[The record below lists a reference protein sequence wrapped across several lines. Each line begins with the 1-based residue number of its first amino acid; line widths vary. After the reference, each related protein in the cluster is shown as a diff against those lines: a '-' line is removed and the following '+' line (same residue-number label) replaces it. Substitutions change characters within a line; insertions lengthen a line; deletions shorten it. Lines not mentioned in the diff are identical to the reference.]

1 MKRNSLFA
9 VRAILPVVLACL
21 ALALVA
27 VAGRVFLAAPDTPT
41 WAAAFK
47 NAEPQRYQNVVVV
60 ARSGGDFTSVQEALN
75 SITDNSPTNRYLVWV
90 APGIYTETAT
100 MKSFVDFEGAGEL
113 VTKITYMGS
122 ASGHPGTVVGA
133 SDAELRSRGV

>member
-9 VRAILPVVLACL
+9 VRAIPPVVLACI
-21 ALALVA
+21 AVAAVA
-27 VAGRVFLAAPDTPT
+27 VAGRMFSSVPDTPT

-47 NAEPQRYQNVVVV
+47 NVEPRRYQNVIVV

-90 APGIYTETAT
+90 APGIYTETVA
-100 MKSFVDFEGAGEL
+100 
-113 VTKITYMGS
+113 
-122 ASGHPGTVVGA
+122 
-133 SDAELRSRGV
+133 